1 MDSLEFPLVSVLI
14 TSYNQEAFIE
24 TAIRSVI
31 LQQYPQIQIVVTDDG
46 STDRSPQKIQKL
58 KEKYPA
64 QLSIY
69 LHDDNVGIT
78 GNHNRG
84 LRACDGEFVF
94 LLDGDDQ
101 FLPGKIQNQMDFM
114 LQHPNCVISFHDT
127 EVFDS
132 DLDHTIFLWSQKFF
146 PYTGGVPSLVRYGNY
161 LCSPS
166 IAFRHNRKQRVLYDE
181 RIPFGSDWLF
191 IIDLLSSIE
200 NGELRF
206 IDSVMSRYRRHASNI
221 TLNWEIKIQDQITTL
236 EILEERYPSMKDITK
251 LRRSDIKIME
261 AIRSFRK
268 LAFWRATRELLE
280 AFMLSGPNLKIFSR
294 LPIREIKFILA
305 KSPDPLLLSLFQK

>member
-1 MDSLEFPLVSVLI
+1 MDPLEFPLVSVLV

-31 LQQYPQIQIVVTDDG
+31 LQQYPHIQIVVTDDG
-46 STDRSPQKIQKL
+46 STDCSPQKIQKL

-69 LHDDNVGIT
+69 LHDDNVGNT
-78 GNHNRG
+78 RNHNRG
-84 LRACDGEFVF
+84 LRACEGEFVF

-101 FLPGKIQNQMDFM
+101 FLPGKIQTQVEFM
-114 LQHPNCVISFHDT
+114 QQHPNCVVSFHDT

-132 DLDHTIFLWSQKFF
+132 DSNHTIFLWSQKFF
-146 PYTGGVPSLVRYGNY
+146 PNTGGIPSLIRYGNY
-161 LCSPS
+161 LCSS
-166 IAFRHNRKQRVLYDE
+166 SVAFRHNRNQTVLYDE

-191 IIDLLSSIE
+191 IIDLLSSID

-206 IDSVMSRYRRHASNI
+206 IDSVLSRYRRHANNI

-236 EILEERYPSMKDITK
+236 EILEEKYPSMKDIAN
-251 LRRSDIKIME
+251 LRRSDIKIMQ

-268 LAFWRATRELLE
+268 LTYRNAAFELWE
-280 AFMLSGPNLKIFSR
+280 AFMLSGPNLKRLSR
-294 LPIREIKFILA
+294 LPFREIKYILT
-305 KSPDPLLLSLFQK
+305 KSPDPLLRSLFRK